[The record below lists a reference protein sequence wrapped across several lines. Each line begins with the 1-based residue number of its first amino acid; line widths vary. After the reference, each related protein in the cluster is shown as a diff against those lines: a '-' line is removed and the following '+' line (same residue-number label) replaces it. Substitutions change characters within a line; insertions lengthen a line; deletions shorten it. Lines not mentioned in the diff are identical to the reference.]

1 MDDAEYERQARAHAR
16 QFGEQ
21 LEHLRTQVFREG
33 YRQWGKRLG
42 LSASYT
48 QKLSAGLVG
57 VPKRRTVVE
66 IANRLGIEP
75 GKLLLS
81 AGYVPFGEAATA
93 GDASAF
99 GLLLAQLDEEQ
110 RAAVLAY
117 ISHVRDQ
124 GIRKTT

>member
-1 MDDAEYERQARAHAR
+1 MNDDEYERQARAHAE
-16 QFGEQ
+16 QFGRQ
-21 LEHLRTQVFREG
+21 MEHLRTQVFRDS
-33 YRQWGKRLG
+33 YRQWGHRLG

-48 QKLSAGLVG
+48 QKMSAGQVG

-66 IANRLGIEP
+66 IADKLGIEP

-81 AGYVPFGEAATA
+81 AGYVPFGEDATA

-99 GLLLAQLDEEQ
+99 GLLLAQLDDEQ

-124 GIRKTT
+124 GIRKKT